1 MSYSFSASFSN
12 YLPTSVISEYKLG
25 ALTFTE
31 TFTNSSNAELK
42 GETAISINNKTLI
55 KYTATIS
62 GDFTSIDNKGI
73 NYDIEMDGIP
83 AIDKSSMELLI
94 NEILISGNID
104 FKSLNEA
111 MANVAGE
118 EAMEEFVTELNK
130 HISLNVTSG
139 NKEIAKVEFYVG
151 TYEYTGY
158 EWDNV
163 TQEYKEVTQTNEM
176 IEARFIF
183 KDDSIADFET
193 YFGENFSQLEE
204 KLNSVFENYIDKFD
218 L

>member
-1 MSYSFSASFSN
+1 
-12 YLPTSVISEYKLG
+12 
-25 ALTFTE
+25 
-31 TFTNSSNAELK
+31 
-42 GETAISINNKTLI
+42 
-55 KYTATIS
+55 
-62 GDFTSIDNKGI
+62 
-73 NYDIEMDGIP
+73 
-83 AIDKSSMELLI
+83 
-94 NEILISGNID
+94 
-104 FKSLNEA
+104 